1 MMKAVAIYSSAGKPG
16 DEYLRSYVERH
27 GWHILFALRDEG
39 ITSPRPGPVFTH
51 LCKLIGQGAVQVV
64 VAPSV
69 LSLGSS
75 VDDVLTLV
83 QALTSSNATLHLV
96 DDGIDTS
103 TPSGAAWLATVAS
116 LAHYRTYRRR
126 AATKAGQARA
136 KLAGVKFGR
145 PRIPEATIHRVRE
158 ALHRG
163 EGVRHTARAFGLSPA
178 RVALE
183 KKAMAH
189 AAAVPQC

>member
-1 MMKAVAIYSSAGKPG
+1 MTITVATYSSAGKPG
-16 DEYLRSYVERH
+16 EGNLRSFAEQN
-27 GWHILFALRDEG
+27 GWHLITALRDEAL
-39 ITSPRPGPVFTH
+39 TSPRPGPGFNR
-51 LCKLIGQGAVQVV
+51 LCKLVAQGAVQVV
-64 VAPSV
+64 VAQSV

-83 QALTSSNATLHLV
+83 QALASSNATLHLL

-103 TPSGAAWLATVAS
+103 TPSGAAWLSTVAS
-116 LAHYRTYRRR
+116 LAHYRTHKRR

-136 KLAGVKFGR
+136 KLAGVRFGR

-158 ALHRG
+158 ALKRG
-163 EGVRHTARAFGLSPA
+163 DGVRPTAKALGLSPA

-189 AAAVPQC
+189 ADAVPQC

>member
-1 MMKAVAIYSSAGKPG
+1 
-16 DEYLRSYVERH
+16 
-27 GWHILFALRDEG
+27 
-39 ITSPRPGPVFTH
+39 
-51 LCKLIGQGAVQVV
+51 VQVV
-64 VAPSV
+64 VAQSV

-75 VDDVLTLV
+75 VDDVLTLIQSLV
-83 QALTSSNATLHLV
+83 SSNAILHLL

-103 TPSGAAWLATVAS
+103 TPSGAVWLSTVAS

-145 PRIPEATIHRVRE
+145 PRIPEATLHRVRE

-178 RVALE
+178 RVTLE
-183 KKAMAH
+183 KKAMAQS
-189 AAAVPQC
+189 AVVQQD